1 MNTTTAEY
9 LVSVRTDEG
18 TLSVLR
24 TMPTRPKTQKGIK
37 SQNNKLEKWAMERY
51 PTGLK
56 SKSFLHLRFPNE
68 LHSQATPR
76 SCQSSD

>member
-18 TLSVLR
+18 TLSVFR

-37 SQNNKLEKWAMERY
+37 SQNNKLEKWAMEKY
-51 PTGLK
+51 PNWIEIKVTPAFEA
-56 SKSFLHLRFPNE
+56 SK
-68 LHSQATPR
+68 
-76 SCQSSD
+76 

>member
-18 TLSVLR
+18 TLSVFR

-37 SQNNKLEKWAMERY
+37 SQNNKLEKWAMDQY
-51 PTGLK
+51 PNWQEITIIPA
-56 SKSFLHLRFPNE
+56 FE
-68 LHSQATPR
+68 ATK
-76 SCQSSD
+76 

>member
-18 TLSVLR
+18 TLSVFR

-37 SQNNKLEKWAMERY
+37 SHNTKLEKWAMEQY
-51 PTGLK
+51 PNWIEINVIPAFEVT
-56 SKSFLHLRFPNE
+56 N
-68 LHSQATPR
+68 
-76 SCQSSD
+76 

>member
-18 TLSVLR
+18 TLSVFR

-37 SQNNKLEKWAMERY
+37 SHNTKLEKAVCEDIGNAIK
-51 PTGLK
+51 TLLDGG
-56 SKSFLHLRFPNE
+56 
-68 LHSQATPR
+68 TV
-76 SCQSSD
+76 

>member
-18 TLSVLR
+18 TLSVFR

-37 SQNNKLEKWAMERY
+37 SHNTKLEKWAMGQY
-51 PTGLK
+51 PNWIEINVIPTFEV
-56 SKSFLHLRFPNE
+56 SK
-68 LHSQATPR
+68 
-76 SCQSSD
+76 